1 MSNKLTDILVLLFE
15 LLKVES
21 LDDSLDLLVQL
32 VVEILILK
40 GSLIKLL
47 IQATLLDSPVSHV
60 VQLGKLNVVD
70 GSLRLSEDLGQSGRL
85 DLSILDLLHSLLLD
99 LTIF

>member
-1 MSNKLTDILVLLFE
+1 LSNKLTDILVLLFE

-47 IQATLLDSPVSHV
+47 IQATLLDSSVGHV
-60 VQLGKLNVVD
+60 VQLSKLNVVD